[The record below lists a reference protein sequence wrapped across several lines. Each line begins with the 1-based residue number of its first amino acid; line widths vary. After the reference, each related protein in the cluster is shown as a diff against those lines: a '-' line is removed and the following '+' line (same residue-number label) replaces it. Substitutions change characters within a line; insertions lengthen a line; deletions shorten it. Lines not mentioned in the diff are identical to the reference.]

1 MENTGSKY
9 MSGHSKWA
17 TIKRKK
23 GATDARRGKIFT
35 KLARELQLA
44 AREGADPNFNF
55 RLRLIIDKAK
65 AENMPKDNI
74 ERAIK
79 RGAGIGDEGAALE
92 EITYEGYAPNGV
104 ALFIEVVTDNHN
116 RAVSDVRRTL
126 TRGGGSLGESGSVA
140 WLFDSKG
147 YITLPMKGLDED
159 SVFEVALEAGAED
172 VVFSDDTAEVYTAP
186 SDLQT
191 VRQAFED
198 AHYPI
203 ETAELSMIPKTYVS
217 LSPADTLKVMN
228 LIEALEDLD
237 DVAKVY
243 SNLDISEEALAQ
255 LET

>member
-1 MENTGSKY
+1 

-23 GATDARRGKIFT
+23 GALDEKRGKIFT

-44 AREGADPNFNF
+44 AREGPDPNFNF

-79 RGAGIGDEGAALE
+79 RGAGIGADGETFE
-92 EITYEGYAPNGV
+92 EITYETYGPNGV
-104 ALFIEVVTDNHN
+104 AILIEVVTDNRN
-116 RAVSDVRRTL
+116 RSVSDIRRTL
-126 TRGGGSLGESGSVA
+126 TRAGGSMGESGSVA

-147 YITLPMKGLDED
+147 YITVPMED
-159 SVFEVALEAGAED
+159 LNEDKVFEMALEAGVED
-172 VVFSDDTAEVYTAP
+172 VVFSDGSAEVFTKPA
-186 SDLQT
+186 DLQA
-191 VRQAFED
+191 VRQAFKD
-198 AHYPI
+198 ANLEV
-203 ETAELSMIPKTYVS
+203 ETAELSKIPKTYVS
-217 LSPADTLKVMN
+217 LEPGDTLKSMN

-243 SNLDISEEALAQ
+243 SNLDISEEALA
-255 LET
+255 EFGA

>member
-1 MENTGSKY
+1 

-23 GATDARRGKIFT
+23 GAADAKRGQMFT

-79 RGAGIGDEGAALE
+79 RGAGIGEDGAVLE
-92 EITYEGYAPNGV
+92 EVTYEGYGPHGV
-104 ALFIEVVTDNHN
+104 AIYIQTVTDNKN
-116 RAVSDVRRTL
+116 RTVSDIRRTL
-126 TRGGGSLGESGSVA
+126 TRGGGSLGESGSVG
-140 WLFDSKG
+140 WLFDAKG
-147 YITLPMKGLDED
+147 YIAIDVTGRNQDK
-159 SVFEVALEAGAED
+159 VFELALDAGADD
-172 VVFSDDTAEVYTAP
+172 VQFGEESADIYTAP
-186 SDLQT
+186 ADLQT

-198 AHYPI
+198 SKYKF
-203 ETAELSMIPKTYVS
+203 ENAELTMIPKTYVS
-217 LSPADTLKVMN
+217 LSPADTLQVMN
-228 LIEALEDLD
+228 LIENLEDLD
-237 DVAKVY
+237 DIAKVY

-255 LET
+255 IEA